1 MRCKVIA
8 NPSSGPWDMSGQLAT
23 VVSFLEER
31 GWHATLHV
39 TVGPGEATAL
49 ARQAR
54 DEGLDAVFVAGGD
67 GTVSEVVNGLA
78 ESPVAVGVLPAG
90 TGNVW
95 AKSLR
100 LPTLSPFHWLPL
112 VDSIKALLSGTIR
125 RIDVGRANGRY
136 FLQWT
141 GIGLDAEVTYA
152 VEPRSRA
159 QRRLGTIGYI
169 AKGMAVATTLAGQRT
184 RITIDGKLIYRRCI
198 LVVISN
204 SKFYGGVRMATDARL
219 DDGLLDIDVFSGSG
233 FSSSMRTFL
242 SVITG
247 LHVYDPRHSVFRG
260 QKIRVESDKPMAVHV
275 DSEPFCWTPL
285 ECEVVPKALS
295 MMLPLRTPSS
305 LFADPLP
312 PGATL
317 TQDADRV

>member
-1 MRCKVIA
+1 MRSKVIA
-8 NPSSGPWDMSGQLAT
+8 NPSSGPWDMRGQLST
-23 VVSFLEER
+23 VISYLEEH
-31 GWHATLHV
+31 GWEATLHV

-67 GTVSEVVNGLA
+67 GTINEVVNGLA

-90 TGNVW
+90 TGNAW
-95 AKSLR
+95 AKTLG
-100 LPTLSPFHWLPL
+100 LPTRSPLHWLPL
-112 VDSIKALLSGTIR
+112 VDAAKALLSGTVR

-169 AKGMAVATTLAGQRT
+169 AKGLAVATTMAGIRT
-184 RITIDGKLIYRRCI
+184 RITIDGELIYRRCI

-204 SKFYGGVRMATDARL
+204 SQSYGGVRMATDARL
-219 DDGLLDIDVFSGSG
+219 DDGLLDIDVFSGSAFG
-233 FSSSMRTFL
+233 SSLRTFF

-260 QKIRVESDKPMAVHV
+260 RVIHVESDKPMAVHV
-275 DSEPFCWTPL
+275 DSEPFCRTPL
-285 ECEVVPKALS
+285 DCEVVPKGLS
-295 MMLPLRTPSS
+295 IMLPQRIPSH
-305 LFADPLP
+305 LFAEPP
-312 PGATL
+312 TPGAAATEA
-317 TQDADRV
+317 ADEG